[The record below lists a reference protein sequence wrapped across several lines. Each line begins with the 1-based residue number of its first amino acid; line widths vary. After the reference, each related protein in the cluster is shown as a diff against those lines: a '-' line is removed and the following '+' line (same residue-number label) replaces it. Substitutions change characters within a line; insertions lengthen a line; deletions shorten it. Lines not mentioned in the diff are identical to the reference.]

1 MYLIDEGFNVG
12 KGANSIISMLHHFFE
27 AHGIGEKSVHLHA
40 DNCAGQNKNRFMMY
54 YLMWRVLTGL
64 HEEIIISFLPVGHT
78 KFAPD
83 WCFGLFKQLFRR
95 MKIGDLD
102 DIANCV
108 SRSSTVNIAQLIG
121 SLDGTTFVPM
131 YNWSEYFDDKTIK
144 TALKGITQ
152 MHHFRF
158 HSSFP
163 GTVFVKTSSTAEE
176 RAIKLLKDDTWA
188 PTPDQLPSVIPPTG
202 LSAERQQYL
211 YEKIRE
217 FCPAD
222 KQDIVC
228 PQPI

>member
-1 MYLIDEGFNVG
+1 MG

-40 DNCAGQNKNRFMMY
+40 NNCAGQNKNWFMMY

-64 HEEIIISFLPVGHT
+64 HEEIIISFLPVRHT

-83 WCFGLFKQLFRR
+83 WCFGLFKQLFHR
-95 MKIGDLD
+95 MKVGDLD

-108 SRSSTVNIAQLIG
+108 SRSPTVNVAQLVDSI
-121 SLDGTTFVPM
+121 DGTAFVPM

-144 TALKGITQ
+144 MALKGITQ

-158 HSSFP
+158 HTSSP
-163 GTVFVKTSSTAEE
+163 GTIFVKTSSTTEE
-176 RAIKLLKDDTWA
+176 RAIKLLKNDIWA
-188 PTPDQLPSVIPPTG
+188 PNQLPSVIPPTG

-211 YEKIRE
+211 YDKIRE

-222 KQDIVC
+222 KQEIVC
-228 PQPI
+228 PNLFKTT